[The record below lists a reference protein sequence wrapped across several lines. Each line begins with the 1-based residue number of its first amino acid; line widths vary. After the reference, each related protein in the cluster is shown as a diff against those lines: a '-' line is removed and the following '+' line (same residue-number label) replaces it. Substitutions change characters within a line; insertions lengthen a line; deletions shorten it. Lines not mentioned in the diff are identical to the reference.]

1 MMTMM
6 TGISNWLISYRPAV
20 QILAAIVLMVCGA
33 GCMIPSEKIKTWATA
48 AIPYVALGAG
58 IIYCSTNLASEFASN
73 FVFEGAAYLLF

>member
-33 GCMIPSEKIKTWATA
+33 GCMIPSEK
-48 AIPYVALGAG
+48 LRRGRQ
-58 IIYCSTNLASEFASN
+58 LQF
-73 FVFEGAAYLLF
+73 LMLH

>member
-33 GCMIPSEKIKTWATA
+33 GCMIPSEK
-48 AIPYVALGAG
+48 
-58 IIYCSTNLASEFASN
+58 N
-73 FVFEGAAYLLF
+73 